1 MSVTV
6 VKWEPHEQDGS
17 EGHAMHF
24 TVEGEKYG
32 GFLPDPLEPIDEWF
46 ALRRACTL
54 VAALGLDP
62 VIEGWGDG
70 AGVSGEP
77 QKVEVVQAAHRAAR
91 GRRRDEY
98 REDAERMLAGEVL

>member
-1 MSVTV
+1 

-46 ALRRACTL
+46 ALRRAC
-54 VAALGLDP
+54 
-62 VIEGWGDG
+62 
-70 AGVSGEP
+70 EP